1 MSTDTF
7 IRPCRR
13 ATRIVDDKKTCG
25 SSIEWLGPWQRPP
38 RSQDVWRGGGPEGQE
53 CVSVMCVFGVVMV
66 VASRFCRG
74 EPRRRVEA

>member
-13 ATRIVDDKKTCG
+13 ATRIVDDKNTYG
-25 SSIEWLGPWQRPP
+25 SSLEWLGPWQRPP